1 VNVDPVFSAY
11 IINNKS
17 IKIKNNKKNQL
28 PEINCPNKNFD
39 GIASQGR
46 NSAINIE
53 TPVQQR
59 NS

>member
-11 IINNKS
+11 IVNNKS

-28 PEINCPNKNFD
+28 PEINGSNKNFD